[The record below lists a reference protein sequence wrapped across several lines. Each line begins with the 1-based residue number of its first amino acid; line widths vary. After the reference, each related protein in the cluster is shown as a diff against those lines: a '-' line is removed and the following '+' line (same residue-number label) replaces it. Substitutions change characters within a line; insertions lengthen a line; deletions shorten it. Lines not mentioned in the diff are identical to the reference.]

1 MIVGPGEE
9 GRFCI
14 GNRHLANPPGSARAP
29 EGPMQKIATQS
40 VSLIGAHAFICGL
53 LVGVVLVVS
62 ACSRHQH
69 RQNGNPQ
76 DDSEK
81 VLNLASWGD
90 YIAPDTV
97 PSFERETGIK
107 VNYEIYDNNEVLE
120 AKLMTGH
127 THYDVVVPTAG
138 FFERQ
143 RLAGIYRKL
152 DKAALPNLVNADP
165 ATMRLLAV
173 EDPGNLYAVP
183 YMYSVTGLGYNVDQ
197 VRKRLGAEVPDS
209 WALLFEASNAAKL
222 KDCGIT
228 IVDSPRD
235 VFIAA
240 IMYRGHDPNRFDPAD
255 IVAASAI
262 LQKIRPFVR
271 YVDPN
276 QHIPDL
282 ANGTVCLA
290 FAWAGDIGQARR
302 RALESKTGANVNF
315 FIPREGGLIVV
326 DMMAIPADAPH
337 EHNALLWFDYILRPD
352 VIANIT
358 NFIKYANGNAA
369 SLPFVEA
376 NIRNDRTLYPDE
388 RTRER
393 LIPPHSPPLE
403 YSRLM
408 TREWTRFRTGY

>member
-1 MIVGPGEE
+1 M
-9 GRFCI
+9 
-14 GNRHLANPPGSARAP
+14 
-29 EGPMQKIATQS
+29 EGPMNRVAVHHVRSSSRWPFTF
-40 VSLIGAHAFICGL
+40 GH
-53 LVGVVLVVS
+53 LVAVALFVILG
-62 ACSRHQH
+62 ACSRDQNPSVAASNPVHQSGAA
-69 RQNGNPQ
+69 QG
-76 DDSEK
+76 DAEK

-97 PSFERETGIK
+97 PNFERETGIK

-120 AKLMTGH
+120 AKLMTAN

-143 RLAGIYRKL
+143 RQAGIYRKL
-152 DKAALPNLVNADP
+152 DKSALPNLVNADP
-165 ATMRLLAV
+165 TIMHLLAV
-173 EDPGNLYAVP
+173 DDPGNLYAVP
-183 YMYSVTGLGYNVDQ
+183 YMYSITGLGYNVDQ
-197 VRKRLGAEVPDS
+197 VHKRLGNQAPNS
-209 WALLFEASNAAKL
+209 WALLFDASNAAKL
-222 KDCGIT
+222 RDCGIT

-240 IMYRGHDPNRFDPAD
+240 IMYLGHDPNRFDPSD

-262 LQKIRPFVR
+262 LQKIRPYVR

-282 ANGTVCLA
+282 ASGSVCLSL
-290 FAWAGDIGQARR
+290 AWAGDIGQARR
-302 RALESKTGANVNF
+302 RALESKTGATINF

-337 EHNALLWFDYILRPD
+337 PHNASLWLNYLLRAE

-358 NFIKYANGNAA
+358 NFIKYPNGNAA
-369 SLPFVEA
+369 SLRLVEA
-376 NIRNDRTLYPDE
+376 NIKNDQTIYPDE
-388 RTRER
+388 HTLER